1 MVPENQMKKDI
12 AMPAA
17 PKTLNNEFDTG
28 LAQHMVRVLMKM
40 SFRCNVPCSESQ

>member
-17 PKTLNNEFDTG
+17 PKTLNNEFDMG
-28 LAQHMVRVLMKM
+28 PAQHMVRVLMKM